1 MDSKILIKLD
11 NICAGYNT
19 KEVLHDISLT
29 IPEKGFTGIMG
40 PNGGGKT
47 TLLKVMLGLV
57 KPTAGAVRFF
67 SNGNLSDEIVR
78 TGYLPQQNTSDKRFP
93 ISVREVILSGLL
105 GGRRFLRHYS
115 REDAEKSSK
124 IIDEMGLN
132 DVSDN
137 LFGQLSGGQRQRTLL
152 GRALISQPEVLFL
165 DEPSTYF
172 DQQAR
177 EWMNRK
183 LHLLQQTCSVVM
195 VSHDLQDLQS
205 YGGQVFCIENGR
217 IKACRSLAD

>member
-1 MDSKILIKLD
+1 MLIKLD
-11 NICAGYNT
+11 NICAGYNS

-47 TLLKVMLGLV
+47 TLLKIMLGLV
-57 KPTAGAVRFF
+57 KPTTGTVRFF
-67 SNGNLSDEIVR
+67 CNGKPTEEIVQ

-115 REDAEKSSK
+115 QEDTEKSSK

-132 DVSDN
+132 EVSDN

-152 GRALISQPEVLFL
+152 GRALISCPEVLFL

-217 IKACRSLAD
+217 IKAN